1 MGILSVAAALTA
13 ADFTGTWKLDP
24 AKSRP
29 GNALTSEMM
38 SIEQTGPKTQRT
50 TIDTVLKTGRK
61 QHQQVTRIFDGKE
74 HAATGVGFEN
84 ESHAEIC
91 EQVDASTRT
100 ITQKRNGK
108 VISVLRQSFPR
119 MAG

>member
-1 MGILSVAAALTA
+1 VGILSVAAALTA

-29 GNALTSEMM
+29 GNALTSETM
-38 SIEQTGPKTQRT
+38 SIGPKAQRT
-50 TIDTVLKTGRK
+50 TIDTVLKTGQK